1 MKIRLRRNIALLLS
15 FVFAFAMIYSPVNA
29 EAPKTINVEVQ
40 YVKDDASKTVVAQP
54 YKATVPLGFAESETV
69 NLPKIDGF
77 KATSTN
83 PGGGRRVYIK

>member
-1 MKIRLRRNIALLLS
+1 MRKRVRRDIALLLS
-15 FVFAFAMIYSPVNA
+15 IVFIVAGIYSPVNA
-29 EAPKTINVEVQ
+29 EAPKTISIEVQ

-83 PGGGRRVYIK
+83 PGGSKGLH